1 MRGQFRVLKIEQK
14 TAYLYHL
21 RNECVDDWLR
31 SALKALC
38 DSISEALV
46 LVLFCVAIWLL
57 WHMSA
62 WENLVVVGCARSLAV
77 TARTSVE
84 ALAWGPYG

>member
-1 MRGQFRVLKIEQK
+1 MRGKFGVLEIEQR

-38 DSISEALV
+38 DSISEALD
-46 LVLFCVAIWLL
+46 LCC
-57 WHMSA
+57 H
-62 WENLVVVGCARSLAV
+62 LVVVAICLHGE
-77 TARTSVE
+77 T
-84 ALAWGPYG
+84 W